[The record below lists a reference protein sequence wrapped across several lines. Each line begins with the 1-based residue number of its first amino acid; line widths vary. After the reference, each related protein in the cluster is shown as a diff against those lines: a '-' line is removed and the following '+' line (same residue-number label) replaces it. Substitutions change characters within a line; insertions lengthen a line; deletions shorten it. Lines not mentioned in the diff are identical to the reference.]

1 MKITIP
7 YKPRVQQSYLHQ
19 NLRNR
24 RYALLLCHRR
34 FGKTTMCLN
43 HIIKEALLNKNHNP
57 RYAYISPTY
66 KQSKSIA
73 WDFLKHYAGKIPG
86 VKFNETELRC
96 DLPNGSR
103 ITLLG
108 AENVDNLR
116 GLYFDGV
123 VIDET
128 SQIAAQLIEE
138 VLTPALSDRKGFMY
152 LVGTPQGMN
161 NIFYEYYLKAQGDK
175 NWLLYTAKASDTKI
189 VDQEELDQALSL
201 MGEAKY
207 NQEFECSWIGNIP
220 GSIYGDEIEELE
232 DKERLTSIPFDPSH
246 EVHTAWDIGYN
257 DDTAI
262 IFFQDIGSQIN
273 IIDCFADHNQPFPYY
288 AEILKEKP
296 YSYGYHLAPHDIEV
310 SEYSSGKTR
319 REVAYQHGIK
329 FRVAPKTLLEDGIHA
344 VKMILPRCKI
354 DVDKCKS
361 LIDALRHYHRKYI
374 EKDRVFKTKPV
385 HDWSSHFSDSM
396 RILATGF
403 EESKY
408 QNKNRQRTAISEYK
422 II

>member
-7 YKPRVQQSYLHQ
+7 YTPRPQQSLLHK
-19 NLRNR
+19 NLQDH

-43 HIIKEALLNKNHNP
+43 HIIREALLNKNHNP
-57 RYAYISPTY
+57 RYAYIAPTY
-66 KQSKSIA
+66 KQAKSIA
-73 WDFLKHYAGKIPG
+73 WDFMKHYAGKIPG
-86 VKFNETELRC
+86 VRFNETELRC

-108 AENVDNLR
+108 AENFENLR

-123 VIDET
+123 CIDET
-128 SQIAAQLIEE
+128 SQISASLIEE

-152 LVGTPQGMN
+152 LVGTPAGMN

-175 NWLLYTAKASDTKI
+175 KWYLYTAKASDTKI
-189 VDQEELDQALSL
+189 VDQEELDHALSL

-207 NQEFECSWIGNIP
+207 NQEFECSWVGNIP
-220 GSIYGDEIEELE
+220 GSIYSDNIVELE
-232 DKERLTSIPFDPSH
+232 DNKRLTSVPFDPAYP
-246 EVHTAWDIGYN
+246 VHTSFDIGYK

-262 IFFQDIGSQIN
+262 IFFQDIGSQIH
-273 IIDCFADHNQPFPYY
+273 IIDCFSDHNQPFPYY
-288 AEILKEKP
+288 AEVLKQKP

-329 FRVAPKTLLEDGIHA
+329 FRVVPKTLLEDGIHA

-354 DVDKCKS
+354 NVDTCKP
-361 LIDALRHYHRKYI
+361 LVDALRHYHRKYI
-374 EKDRVFKTKPV
+374 EKDRIFKTKPV
-385 HDWSSHFSDSM
+385 HDWSSHYCDSM
-396 RILATGF
+396 RVLATGF
-403 EESKY
+403 EEPKY
-408 QNKNRQRTAISEYK
+408 QNANRQRTAISEYK

>member
-7 YKPRVQQSYLHQ
+7 YKPRVQQNFLHQ
-19 NLRNR
+19 TLTDY

-43 HIIKEALLNKNHNP
+43 HIIREALLNKNHNP
-57 RYAYISPTY
+57 RYAYIAPTY
-66 KQSKSIA
+66 KQAKSIA
-73 WDFLKHYAGKIPG
+73 WDFMKHYASKVPG

-96 DLPNGSR
+96 DFPNGSR

-108 AENVDNLR
+108 AENFENLR

-128 SQIAAQLIEE
+128 SQISASLIEE

-207 NQEFECSWIGNIP
+207 NQEFECSWVGNVP

-232 DKERLTSIPFDPSH
+232 DKERLTSIPFNPAYPVNTS
-246 EVHTAWDIGYN
+246 WDIGYN

-296 YSYGYHLAPHDIEV
+296 YSYGYHLAPFDIEV

-329 FRVAPKTLLEDGIHA
+329 FRVVPKTLLEDGIHA

-354 DVDKCKS
+354 NVDTCKP
-361 LIDALRHYHRKYI
+361 LVDALRHYHRKYI

-385 HDWSSHFSDSM
+385 HDWSSHFCDSM
-396 RILATGF
+396 RVLATGF
-403 EESKY
+403 EEPKY
-408 QNKNRQRTAISEYK
+408 QNANRQRTAISEYK

>member
-7 YKPRVQQSYLHQ
+7 YKPRVQQNFIHKS
-19 NLRNR
+19 LRNH

-34 FGKTTMCLN
+34 FGKTTCMLN
-43 HIIKEALLNKNHNP
+43 HLIKEALLNKNHNP

-73 WDFLKHYAGKIPG
+73 WDFLKFYSRKIPG

-96 DLPNGSR
+96 DLPNSSR
-103 ITLLG
+103 ISLLG
-108 AENVDNLR
+108 AESVDNLR

-128 SQIAAQLIEE
+128 SMISASLIEE

-152 LVGTPQGMN
+152 LVGTPQGMQ

-175 NWLLYTAKASDTKI
+175 NWFLYTAKVSDTKI

-207 NQEFECSWIGNIP
+207 NQEFECSWIGNVP
-220 GSIYGDEIEELE
+220 GSVYGDEISELE
-232 DKERLTSIPFDPSH
+232 DQERLTSIPFNPAYP
-246 EVHTAWDIGYN
+246 VNTAWDIGFN
-257 DDTAI
+257 DDTAV

-273 IIDCFADHNQPFPYY
+273 IIDCFADRNQPFPYY

-329 FRVAPKTLLEDGIHA
+329 FRVAPKTLLEDGIHS

-385 HDWSSHFSDSM
+385 HDWSSHFCDSM

-403 EESKY
+403 EEHKY
-408 QNKNRQRTAISEYK
+408 QNRNRQRTAISEYK

>member
-1 MKITIP
+1 
-7 YKPRVQQSYLHQ
+7 
-19 NLRNR
+19 
-24 RYALLLCHRR
+24 
-34 FGKTTMCLN
+34 
-43 HIIKEALLNKNHNP
+43 
-57 RYAYISPTY
+57 
-66 KQSKSIA
+66 
-73 WDFLKHYAGKIPG
+73 
-86 VKFNETELRC
+86 
-96 DLPNGSR
+96 
-103 ITLLG
+103 
-108 AENVDNLR
+108 
-116 GLYFDGV
+116 
-123 VIDET
+123 
-128 SQIAAQLIEE
+128 
-138 VLTPALSDRKGFMY
+138 
-152 LVGTPQGMN
+152 
-161 NIFYEYYLKAQGDK
+161 
-175 NWLLYTAKASDTKI
+175 
-189 VDQEELDQALSL
+189 

-207 NQEFECSWIGNIP
+207 NQEFECSWIGNVP

-232 DKERLTSIPFDPSH
+232 DKERLTSLPFNPAH

-354 DVDKCKS
+354 DVDKCKP

-374 EKDRVFKTKPV
+374 ERDRVFKTKPV
-385 HDWSSHFSDSM
+385 HDWSSHYADSM
-396 RILATGF
+396 RVLATGF
-403 EESKY
+403 QEQKHS
-408 QNKNRQRTAISEYK
+408 QLFSQTTALSDCKLI
-422 II
+422 